1 MQAAF
6 DFASATLDRA
16 AANISAG
23 LPPLARNSDPSTSHG
38 AADQAK
44 ELQARHHRI
53 IVAALHQHGPCGKD
67 RLAVLTNLTGVQ
79 VCRRLSEL
87 DSLGL
92 AKPTGR
98 TVKSTAGR
106 AEREWWAV

>member
-23 LPPLARNSDPSTSHG
+23 LPPLARSSDPSTSHG

-44 ELQARHHRI
+44 ELQARHQRLI
-53 IVAALHQHGPCGKD
+53 LDCLRKHGPCGKD
-67 RLAVLTNLTGVQ
+67 AIAARTALTGVQ
-79 VCRRLSEL
+79 VCRRTFEL
-87 DSLGL
+87 DGAGL
-92 AKPTGR
+92 IRDTGR
-98 TVKSTAGR
+98 KVKSTAGR
-106 AEREWWAV
+106 LEREWEAV